1 MCILSEDTSQRLKTI
16 LSIGINGYKI
26 LMATLLCIFV
36 PQKCEERECTLDD
49 NFTELSAYNMIVLI
63 FNFITLGAFV
73 GFYGVEYYRENWCI
87 EHLDTD
93 DKKPL
98 TNLRDEI
105 ESYPE
110 FKEKINYIDFV
121 YHAYSRVLLVFNV
134 INFIMSGILIYA
146 YYYFGFKSV
155 TVMITYFLLIIDK
168 LVFSYKMSKKSYEEL
183 FLHSAYMT
191 GPIYFNVIDAD
202 YKKVELTKM

>member
-1 MCILSEDTSQRLKTI
+1 MISEDNTQRIKSI

-36 PQKCEERECTLDD
+36 PQKCEDRECTLYD
-49 NFTELSAYNMIVLI
+49 NFTDLSAYNMFVLI
-63 FNFITLGAFV
+63 FNFITLAIFV

-93 DKKPL
+93 PTKPL
-98 TNLRDEI
+98 TNLKEEI
-105 ESYPE
+105 MLYPE
-110 FKEKINYIDFV
+110 FKEKVQQIDYI
-121 YHAYSRVLLVFNV
+121 YYSYSKILCVCTV
-134 INFIMSGILIYA
+134 INFIVSSILIYV

-155 TVMITYFLLIIDK
+155 TVMITYFLLVIDK
-168 LVFSYKMSKKSYEEL
+168 LIFSLTMSKISYEEFL
-183 FLHSAYMT
+183 LHSVYMT

-202 YKKVELTKM
+202 YKKIELTNI